1 MNEQER
7 LTQRPGGESGLSPG
21 LTEEEAARLL
31 ALIAEAYPSPKKDIR
46 AAVMERIRAQR
57 EEQTRP
63 KVLPAAD
70 SRRTESRG
78 VRLGRA
84 AKWGALAACLVLVTA
99 VGVRF
104 LPALTKNLTAA
115 DHAVMNEAIAYD
127 ADMGTD
133 EAVAE
138 AMPEMAAE
146 PAEGGVQLKSAQSA
160 SGDDVYADAAEMP
173 AEAPMEMPAEEPAA
187 PADLFGLFA
196 SSHAAAEPE
205 EPEAAC
211 EAEEECAVEE
221 AAYDEAVPAAPDPYL
236 NGEMFTTSLTAE
248 AAEVPAGAYNGA
260 WGGGP
265 AEAVHAPTEMDDA
278 FAGSFRSAGPAYVIR
293 TDCAHAGAW
302 RNSYHD
308 IPAVLIERVGAEEFG
323 AWAAEAEAADPCG
336 VNILSFALRFGLTK
350 EDIYAVGDVWY
361 YLDLPEDLALTEENA
376 AAIEAYYLAGGDRAK
391 MEKRGAEYEFKTA
404 IVREAGLE
412 NYLAWR
418 AGRDNNLRAW
428 TVREAADFFGIG
440 EERLGELA
448 AEAGYSG

>member
-1 MNEQER
+1 M
-7 LTQRPGGESGLSPG
+7 TQRLGDEPGLSPG
-21 LTEEEAARLL
+21 LTEEETARLL
-31 ALIAEAYPSPKKDIR
+31 ALFTEAYPSPRKDIR
-46 AAVMERIRAQR
+46 AAVMERIRAER
-57 EEQTRP
+57 EAQTRP

-115 DHAVMNEAIAYD
+115 DHAVMNEANAYD
-127 ADMGTD
+127 ADMGTE

-146 PAEGGVQLKSAQSA
+146 PAEDGVQLKSARSA

-173 AEAPMEMPAEEPAA
+173 AEAPMEMPAEVPAGA
-187 PADLFGLFA
+187 YNGAWGGGPA
-196 SSHAAAEPE
+196 
-205 EPEAAC
+205 
-211 EAEEECAVEE
+211 
-221 AAYDEAVPAAPDPYL
+221 EAVHALTEMDDAFAGRFKSAGPAYVIRTDCAHA
-236 NGEMFTTSLTAE
+236 GAWRKTSLTAE

-265 AEAVHAPTEMDDA
+265 AEAVRAPTEMDDA

-418 AGRDNNLRAW
+418 AGRDNSLRAW
-428 TVREAADFFGIG
+428 TVREAADYFGIS
-440 EERLGELA
+440 EERLEELA
-448 AEAGYSG
+448 EEAGYCG